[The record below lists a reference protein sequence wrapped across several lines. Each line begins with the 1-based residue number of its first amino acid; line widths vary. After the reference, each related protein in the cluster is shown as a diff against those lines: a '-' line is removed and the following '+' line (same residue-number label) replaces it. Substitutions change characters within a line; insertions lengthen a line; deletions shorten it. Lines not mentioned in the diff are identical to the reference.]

1 MYIHNV
7 KHVYMVLIAE
17 LCVCGGGGGG
27 GMYTH
32 GVKHVYVRG
41 VKTTCVAT
49 APR

>member
-1 MYIHNV
+1 M
-7 KHVYMVLIAE
+7 
-17 LCVCGGGGGG
+17 GGGG

-32 GVKHVYVRG
+32 GVKHVYVRD